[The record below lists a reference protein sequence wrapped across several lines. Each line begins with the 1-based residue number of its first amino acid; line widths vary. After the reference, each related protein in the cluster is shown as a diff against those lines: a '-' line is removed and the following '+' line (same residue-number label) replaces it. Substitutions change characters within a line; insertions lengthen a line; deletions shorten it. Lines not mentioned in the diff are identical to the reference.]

1 MVRPL
6 NRTGSPSEKWNIEVP
21 YDPAIS
27 LLDVYPKELK
37 AESHTYMCT
46 SMFITSSIL
55 NKQMMGKKP
64 NVHQQ
69 RNGKQNV
76 TYTHT
81 YTYTVEFYLALNEM
95 MEYDMT
101 WMNLESLCYVE
112 EGVHKR
118 AIIGFPLPEVPKT
131 GKS

>member
-1 MVRPL
+1 M
-6 NRTGSPSEKWNIEVP
+6 S
-21 YDPAIS
+21 IS
-27 LLDVYPKELK
+27 K
-37 AESHTYMCT
+37 
-46 SMFITSSIL
+46 
-55 NKQMMGKKP
+55 G
-64 NVHQQ
+64 
-69 RNGKQNV
+69 GKQNV